1 MSKINTNMAGV
12 TTLYHLRNKEEAMNQ
27 ALERISSGLRINNA
41 VDDAAGASLVNRM
54 TSQVK
59 GLEAAIRNAA
69 DAVSLTQTAE
79 GALGEVSSILHR
91 MRELAV
97 QAANGVY
104 TGQDRQAIQNEV
116 GQLQLELARIAEN
129 STFNAVKMLNGD
141 FTNTAFQIGFQPGDS
156 AILSIENVDPT
167 GLGEYLVATDQLK
180 NSSSTFF
187 PAAFPSVANNKAGL
201 TSKIVE
207 GEDLTIYGN
216 VGNATID
223 INGGA
228 SAKEIAA
235 AITARKGETGVYADA
250 QTRMNVTFSELAAGS
265 AAAPDTVSFN
275 LYGKNDT
282 AVLIAA
288 NVDFGIA
295 SGQSA
300 NLSELAAAINGTSG
314 KTGITASLSIDKST
328 MTLIS
333 DDGYDIVVEN
343 YSLVGVTGPTMNISG
358 ADEDYANLTDGTSV
372 FTDSGGTATTTS
384 LYSPIEL
391 TAGTDPDTVGVSGTL
406 KFHSPFVFSV
416 STDSQG
422 SDAAPLATVDQTTG
436 NGGGALAVTTNEIT
450 SLVVVPDTTGSS
462 VALAGGGANGSATGM
477 TIEFRTDGS
486 GGITTPVRILNMGSG
501 FNYGDVIT
509 VQDYLIDS
517 SIDPTA
523 GGYAAKY
530 VDITLTHPDDST
542 ITTAISTPGGLFSGN
557 PSGASLSSV
566 SELDVLN
573 VANSLKMLTA
583 VDGALVRIDL
593 ERSDLGATMSRMEH
607 TISNLSNIVMNT
619 KAARSR
625 INDADIAAES
635 TELSK
640 AQVLNQAAQAMLAQA
655 NKAQQSILQLLN

>member
-12 TTLYHLRNKEEAMNQ
+12 TTLYHLRNKEDAMNQ

-69 DAVSLTQTAE
+69 DAISLTQTAE
-79 GALGEVSSILHR
+79 GALDEVSSILHR
-91 MRELAV
+91 MRELSV

-104 TGQDRQAIQNEV
+104 TGQDRQALQNEV

-167 GLGEYLVATDQLK
+167 GLGEYLVDTDQLA

-187 PAAFPSVANNKAGL
+187 PAAFPSIASDKASL

-207 GEDLTIYGN
+207 GEDLTIFGN

-228 SAKEIAA
+228 TAKDIAA

-250 QTRMNVTFSELAAGS
+250 QTRMNMTFSEVSS
-265 AAAPDTVSFN
+265 AALDTVSFN

-288 NVDFGIA
+288 NVNFGVTNGA
-295 SGQSA
+295 SA
-300 NLSELAAAINGTSG
+300 DLSELASAINGTSG
-314 KTGITASLSIDKST
+314 KTGVTASLSIDKST

-343 YSLVGVTGPTMNISG
+343 YALVGVTGPTMNISG
-358 ADEDYANLTDGTSV
+358 ADEDFANLTDGSTQFSDNS
-372 FTDSGGTATTTS
+372 TDY
-384 LYSPIEL
+384 YSPIPI
-391 TAGTDPDTVGVSGTL
+391 TAGTNPDTIGVSGTI

-416 STDSQG
+416 QTGSKGTDEAPTPTASGTTSGLTAST
-422 SDAAPLATVDQTTG
+422 TT
-436 NGGGALAVTTNEIT
+436 
-450 SLVVVPDTTGSS
+450 LVVVPDTASGTTVTTG
-462 VALAGGGANGSATGM
+462 GSGTPTGM

-486 GGITTPVRILNMGSG
+486 GGLLTPVRILNMGSG
-501 FNYGDVIT
+501 FSYGDVIT
-509 VQDYLIDS
+509 IPDGIL
-517 SIDPTA
+517 
-523 GGYAAKY
+523 GGTTGGGNDT
-530 VDITLTHPDDST
+530 VVTLTTPAT
-542 ITTAISTPGGLFSGN
+542 KTANDAIAVPGGLFSGN
-557 PSGASLSSV
+557 PSGAVLSSV
-566 SELDVLN
+566 SQLDVLN
-573 VANSLKMLTA
+573 VKNSLKMLTA

-607 TISNLSNIVMNT
+607 TINNLSNIVMNT

>member
-12 TTLYHLRNKEEAMNQ
+12 TTLYHLRNKEDAMNQ

-79 GALGEVSSILHR
+79 GALDEVSSILHR
-91 MRELAV
+91 MRELSV

-167 GLGEYLVATDQLK
+167 GLGEYLVSTDQLV

-187 PAAFPSVANNKAGL
+187 PAGFPSVASSKAGL
-201 TSKIVE
+201 TSKIAE
-207 GEDLTIYGN
+207 TEDLTIYGN

-228 SAKEIAA
+228 TAKDIAA

-250 QTRMNVTFSELAAGS
+250 QTRMNVQFSELAANS
-265 AAAPDTVSFN
+265 APAPDTVSFN

-288 NVDFGIA
+288 NVDFGIV
-295 SGQSA
+295 SGAGA
-300 NLSELAAAINGTSG
+300 NLSELAAAVNGTSG
-314 KTGITASLSIDKST
+314 KTGVTASLNVDKSI

-343 YSLVGVTGPTMNISG
+343 YNLVAGSGPTMNISG
-358 ADEDYANLTDGTSV
+358 SDEDFANLTDSSTV
-372 FTDSGGTATTTS
+372 FNNNDSGSATTTDY
-384 LYSPIEL
+384 YSPIEL
-391 TAGTDPDTVGVSGTL
+391 TAGTNPDTVGVTGNIT
-406 KFHSPFVFSV
+406 FHSPFIFSV
-416 STDSQG
+416 ATASQG
-422 SDAAPLATVDQTTG
+422 TTEAPTLTYGGDDTG
-436 NGGGALAVTTNEIT
+436 LNTNLTQLI
-450 SLVVVPDTTGSS
+450 VVPDQVTVTPGAGSSTTGS
-462 VALAGGGANGSATGM
+462 GM
-477 TIEFRTDGS
+477 TIEFRTDATGDML
-486 GGITTPVRILNMGSG
+486 TPVRILNMGSG
-501 FNYGDVIT
+501 FSYGDVI
-509 VQDYLIDS
+509 
-517 SIDPTA
+517 SIPTSIT
-523 GGYAAKY
+523 GGTNPTT
-530 VDITLTHPDDST
+530 ITLTAPTGHST
-542 ITTAISTPGGLFSGN
+542 GEEIVAPGGLFSGN
-557 PSGASLSSV
+557 PPGATLSSV
-566 SELDVLN
+566 SSLDVLN
-573 VANSLKMLTA
+573 VKNALKMLTA

-607 TISNLSNIVMNT
+607 TINNLSNIVMNT

-625 INDADIAAES
+625 IADADIALES

-655 NKAQQSILQLLN
+655 NKAQQSVLQLLNG

>member
-343 YSLVGVTGPTMNISG
+343 YALVGVTGPTMNISG
-358 ADEDYANLTDGTSV
+358 ADEDYTNLTDGTSV

>member
-79 GALGEVSSILHR
+79 GALDEVSSILHR
-91 MRELAV
+91 MRELSV

-104 TGQDRQAIQNEV
+104 TGQDRQALQNEV

-167 GLGEYLVATDQLK
+167 GLGEYLVDTDQLA

-187 PAAFPSVANNKAGL
+187 PAAFPSVASSKSAL

-228 SAKEIAA
+228 TAKEIAA

-250 QTRMNVTFSELAAGS
+250 QTRMNMTFSEVSS
-265 AAAPDTVSFN
+265 ASTDTVSFN

-288 NVDFGIA
+288 NVDFGVTNGA
-295 SGQSA
+295 AA

-314 KTGITASLSIDKST
+314 KTGVTASLSIDKST

-343 YSLVGVTGPTMNISG
+343 YALVGVTGPTMNISG
-358 ADEDYANLTDGTSV
+358 ADEDFQNLTDGTTQFSDAS
-372 FTDSGGTATTTS
+372 TDY
-384 LYSPIEL
+384 YSPIPI

-416 STDSQG
+416 ATGAQGTDEAPTPTAGGTITGLTAST
-422 SDAAPLATVDQTTG
+422 TT
-436 NGGGALAVTTNEIT
+436 
-450 SLVVVPDTTGSS
+450 LVVVPDTTSGTTVTTGGSGTPS
-462 VALAGGGANGSATGM
+462 GM

-486 GGITTPVRILNMGSG
+486 GGLLTPVRILNMGSG
-501 FNYGDVIT
+501 FSYGDVIT
-509 VQDYLIDS
+509 IPDGIL
-517 SIDPTA
+517 
-523 GGYAAKY
+523 GGTTGGGNDTT
-530 VDITLTHPDDST
+530 VTLTTPADK
-542 ITTAISTPGGLFSGN
+542 TANDAIAVPGGLFSGN
-557 PSGASLSSV
+557 PSGAVLSSV
-566 SELDVLN
+566 SQLDVLN
-573 VANSLKMLTA
+573 VKNSLKMLTA

-607 TISNLSNIVMNT
+607 TINNLSNIVMNT

>member
-12 TTLYHLRNKEEAMNQ
+12 TTLYHLRNKEDAMNQ

-79 GALGEVSSILHR
+79 GALDEVSSILHR
-91 MRELAV
+91 MRELSV

-104 TGQDRQAIQNEV
+104 TGQDRQALQNEV

-167 GLGEYLVATDQLK
+167 GLGEYILDTDQLK
-180 NSSSTFF
+180 NSSSSFF
-187 PAAFPSVANNKAGL
+187 PAAFPAVASDKASI
-201 TSKIVE
+201 TDKIVE

-216 VGNATID
+216 VGTVTID
-223 INGGA
+223 VNGG
-228 SAKEIAA
+228 STAKEIAA
-235 AITARKGETGVYADA
+235 AITARKGESGVYADA
-250 QTRMNVTFSELAAGS
+250 QTRMNITFSELAS
-265 AAAPDTVSFN
+265 ANTDTVSFN

-288 NVDFGIA
+288 NVDFAVTNGR
-295 SGQSA
+295 SA
-300 NLSELAAAINGTSG
+300 NLTELAAAINGTSG
-314 KTGITASLSIDKST
+314 KTGITASLSVDKAT

-333 DDGYDIVVEN
+333 DAGYDITAEN
-343 YSLVGVTGPTMNISG
+343 YALVGVTGPTMNVSG
-358 ADEDYANLTDGTSV
+358 ANEDYGNLSDGSSV
-372 FTDSGGTATTTS
+372 FATSAGNTTTDFYTS
-384 LYSPIEL
+384 IPI
-391 TAGTDPDTVGVSGTL
+391 TAGTNPDTVSVKGAI
-406 KFHSPFVFSV
+406 KFHSPFVYSIA
-416 STDSQG
+416 TGSQG
-422 SDAAPLATVDQTTG
+422 SDEAPTLTM
-436 NGGGALAVTTNEIT
+436 GGSVS
-450 SLVVVPDTTGSS
+450 SLTANLTKLIVVPDTAT
-462 VALAGGGANGSATGM
+462 VALAGGGANNNASGM
-477 TIEFRTDGS
+477 TVEFRTDAS
-486 GGITTPVRILNMGSG
+486 GRMMTPVRILNMGSG
-501 FNYGDVIT
+501 FKYGDVIT
-509 VQDYLIDS
+509 IPT
-517 SIDPTA
+517 SIT
-523 GGYAAKY
+523 GHGSAAT
-530 VDITLTHPDDST
+530 TLTL
-542 ITTAISTPGGLFSGN
+542 TAPTGKSNGDAINVPGGMFSGN
-557 PSGASLSSV
+557 PPGAVLSSV
-566 SELDVLN
+566 SQLDVLN
-573 VANSLKMLTA
+573 VSNSLKMLTA

>member
-12 TTLYHLRNKEEAMNQ
+12 TTLYHLRNKEDAMNQ

-79 GALGEVSSILHR
+79 GALDEVSSILHR
-91 MRELAV
+91 MRELSV

-167 GLGEYLVATDQLK
+167 GLGEYLVSTDQLV

-187 PAAFPSVANNKAGL
+187 PAGFPSVASSKAGL
-201 TSKIVE
+201 TSKIAE
-207 GEDLTIYGN
+207 TEDLTVYGN

-228 SAKEIAA
+228 TAKDIAA

-250 QTRMNVTFSELAAGS
+250 QTRMNVQFSELAANS
-265 AAAPDTVSFN
+265 APAPDTVSFN

-288 NVDFGIA
+288 NVDFGIV
-295 SGQSA
+295 SGAGA
-300 NLSELAAAINGTSG
+300 NLSELAAAVNGTSG
-314 KTGITASLSIDKST
+314 KTGVTASLNVDKSI

-343 YSLVGVTGPTMNISG
+343 YNLVAGSGPTMNISG
-358 ADEDYANLTDGTSV
+358 SDEDFANLTDSSTV
-372 FTDSGGTATTTS
+372 FNNNDSGSATTTDY
-384 LYSPIEL
+384 YSPIEL
-391 TAGTDPDTVGVSGTL
+391 TAGTNPDTVGVTGNIT
-406 KFHSPFVFSV
+406 FHSPFIFSV
-416 STDSQG
+416 ATASQG
-422 SDAAPLATVDQTTG
+422 TTEAPTLTYGGDDTG
-436 NGGGALAVTTNEIT
+436 LTANLTQLI
-450 SLVVVPDTTGSS
+450 VVPDVATVVDAGSTTGS
-462 VALAGGGANGSATGM
+462 GM
-477 TIEFRTDGS
+477 TIEFRTDSTGDML
-486 GGITTPVRILNMGSG
+486 TPVRILNMGSG
-501 FNYGDVIT
+501 FSYGDVI
-509 VQDYLIDS
+509 
-517 SIDPTA
+517 SIPTSIT
-523 GGYAAKY
+523 GGANPTT
-530 VDITLTHPDDST
+530 ITLTAPTGHST
-542 ITTAISTPGGLFSGN
+542 GEEIVAPGGLFSGN
-557 PSGASLSSV
+557 PPGATLSSV
-566 SELDVLN
+566 SSLDVLN
-573 VANSLKMLTA
+573 VKNALKMLTA

-607 TISNLSNIVMNT
+607 TINNLSNIVMNT

-625 INDADIAAES
+625 IADADIALES

-655 NKAQQSILQLLN
+655 NKAQQSVLQLLNG

>member
-1 MSKINTNMAGV
+1 MAGV
-12 TTLYHLRNKEEAMNQ
+12 TTLYHLRNKEDAMNQ

-79 GALGEVSSILHR
+79 GALDEVSSILHR
-91 MRELAV
+91 MRELSV

-167 GLGEYLVATDQLK
+167 GLGEYLVSTDQLV

-187 PAAFPSVANNKAGL
+187 PAGFPSVASSKAGL
-201 TSKIVE
+201 TSKIAE
-207 GEDLTIYGN
+207 TEDLTIYGN

-228 SAKEIAA
+228 TAKEIAA

-250 QTRMNVTFSELAAGS
+250 QTRMNVQFSELAANS
-265 AAAPDTVSFN
+265 APAPDTVSFN

-288 NVDFGIA
+288 NVDFGITNGA
-295 SGQSA
+295 GA
-300 NLSELAAAINGTSG
+300 NLSELAAAVNGTSG
-314 KTGITASLSIDKST
+314 KTGVTASLNVDKSI

-343 YSLVGVTGPTMNISG
+343 YNLVAGSGPTMNISG
-358 ADEDYANLTDGTSV
+358 SDEDFANLTDSSTV
-372 FTDSGGTATTTS
+372 FNNNDSGSATTTDY
-384 LYSPIEL
+384 YSPIEL
-391 TAGTDPDTVGVSGTL
+391 TAGTNPDTVGVTGNIT
-406 KFHSPFVFSV
+406 FHSPFIFSV
-416 STDSQG
+416 ATASQG
-422 SDAAPLATVDQTTG
+422 TTEAPTLTYGGDDTG
-436 NGGGALAVTTNEIT
+436 LNTNLTQLI
-450 SLVVVPDTTGSS
+450 VVPDQVTVTPGAGSSTTGS
-462 VALAGGGANGSATGM
+462 GM
-477 TIEFRTDGS
+477 TIEFRTDATGDML
-486 GGITTPVRILNMGSG
+486 TPVRILNMGSG
-501 FNYGDVIT
+501 FSYGDVI
-509 VQDYLIDS
+509 
-517 SIDPTA
+517 SIPTSIT
-523 GGYAAKY
+523 GGTNPTT
-530 VDITLTHPDDST
+530 ITLTAPTGHST
-542 ITTAISTPGGLFSGN
+542 GEEIVAPGGLFSGN
-557 PSGASLSSV
+557 PSGATLSSV
-566 SELDVLN
+566 SSLDVLN
-573 VANSLKMLTA
+573 VKNALKMLTA

-607 TISNLSNIVMNT
+607 TINNLSNIVMNT

-625 INDADIAAES
+625 IADADIALES

-655 NKAQQSILQLLN
+655 NKAQQSVLQLLNG

>member
-12 TTLYHLRNKEEAMNQ
+12 TTLYHLRNKEDAMNQ

-79 GALGEVSSILHR
+79 GALDEVSSILHR
-91 MRELAV
+91 MRELSV

-141 FTNTAFQIGFQPGDS
+141 FTNTAFQIGFQPNDS

-167 GLGEYLVATDQLK
+167 GLGEYLVSTDQLV
-180 NSSSTFF
+180 NSGSTFF
-187 PAAFPSVANNKAGL
+187 PAGFPSVASSQSTLSNKIAE
-201 TSKIVE
+201 T
-207 GEDLTIYGN
+207 EDLTIFGN
-216 VGNATID
+216 VGNAVID

-228 SAKEIAA
+228 TAKDIAA

-250 QTRMNVTFSELAAGS
+250 QTRMNVSFSELAAGS

-275 LYGKNDT
+275 LYGKNSA

-288 NVDFGIA
+288 NVDFGIT
-295 SGQSA
+295 SGAGA
-300 NLSELAAAINGTSG
+300 NLSELAAAVNGTSG

-333 DDGYDIVVEN
+333 NDGYDIVAEN
-343 YSLVGVTGPTMNISG
+343 YSLVAGTGPTMNVSG
-358 ADEDYANLTDGTSV
+358 ADSDFANLTDSSTV
-372 FTDSGGTATTTS
+372 FNNNDSGSATTTDY
-384 LYSPIEL
+384 YSPIEL
-391 TAGTDPDTVGVSGTL
+391 TAGTNPDTVGVSGTIT
-406 KFHSPFVFSV
+406 FHSPFVFSV
-416 STDSQG
+416 STASQG
-422 SDAAPLATVDQTTG
+422 TTEAPTLTVGGDDTG
-436 NGGGALAVTTNEIT
+436 LTANLTQLI
-450 SLVVVPDTTGSS
+450 VVPDSATVVDAGSTTGS
-462 VALAGGGANGSATGM
+462 GM
-477 TIEFRTDGS
+477 TIEFRTDSTGDML
-486 GGITTPVRILNMGSG
+486 TPVRILNMGTG
-501 FNYGDVIT
+501 FSYGDAIT
-509 VQDYLIDS
+509 IPT
-517 SIDPTA
+517 SIT
-523 GGYAAKY
+523 GGTNATT
-530 VDITLTHPDDST
+530 VTLTTPTGHTLGDE
-542 ITTAISTPGGLFSGN
+542 IVTPGGLFSGN
-557 PSGASLSSV
+557 PPGATLSSV
-566 SELDVLN
+566 SQLDVLN
-573 VANSLKMLTA
+573 VPNALKMLTA

-593 ERSDLGATMSRMEH
+593 ERSDLGSTMSRMEH
-607 TISNLSNIVMNT
+607 TINNLSNIVMNT

-625 INDADIAAES
+625 IADADIAFES

-655 NKAQQSILQLLN
+655 NKAQQSILQLLNG

>member
-1 MSKINTNMAGV
+1 MAGV
-12 TTLYHLRNKEEAMNQ
+12 TTLYHLRNKEDAMNQ

-79 GALGEVSSILHR
+79 GALDEVSSILHR
-91 MRELAV
+91 MRELSV

-167 GLGEYLVATDQLK
+167 GLGEYLVSTDQLV

-187 PAAFPSVANNKAGL
+187 PAGFPSVASSKAGL
-201 TSKIVE
+201 TSKIAE
-207 GEDLTIYGN
+207 TEDLTIYGN

-228 SAKEIAA
+228 TAKDIAA

-250 QTRMNVTFSELAAGS
+250 QTRMNVQFSELAANS
-265 AAAPDTVSFN
+265 APAPDTVSFN

-288 NVDFGIA
+288 NVDFGIV
-295 SGQSA
+295 SGAGA
-300 NLSELAAAINGTSG
+300 NLSELAAAVNGTSG
-314 KTGITASLSIDKST
+314 KTGVTASLNVDKSI

-343 YSLVGVTGPTMNISG
+343 YNLVAGSGPTMNISG
-358 ADEDYANLTDGTSV
+358 SDEDFANLTDSSTV
-372 FTDSGGTATTTS
+372 FNNNDSGSATTTDY
-384 LYSPIEL
+384 YSPIEL
-391 TAGTDPDTVGVSGTL
+391 TAGTNPDTVGVTGNIT
-406 KFHSPFVFSV
+406 FHSPFIFSV
-416 STDSQG
+416 ATASQG
-422 SDAAPLATVDQTTG
+422 TTEAPTLTYGGDDTG
-436 NGGGALAVTTNEIT
+436 LNTNLTQLI
-450 SLVVVPDTTGSS
+450 VVPDQVTVTPGAGSSTTGS
-462 VALAGGGANGSATGM
+462 GM
-477 TIEFRTDGS
+477 TIEFRTDATGDML
-486 GGITTPVRILNMGSG
+486 TPVRILNMGSG
-501 FNYGDVIT
+501 FSYGDVI
-509 VQDYLIDS
+509 
-517 SIDPTA
+517 SIPTSIT
-523 GGYAAKY
+523 GGTNPTT
-530 VDITLTHPDDST
+530 ITLTAPTGHST
-542 ITTAISTPGGLFSGN
+542 GEEIVAPGGLFSGN
-557 PSGASLSSV
+557 PPGATLSSV
-566 SELDVLN
+566 SSLDVLN
-573 VANSLKMLTA
+573 VKNALKMLTS

-607 TISNLSNIVMNT
+607 TINNLSNIVMNT

-625 INDADIAAES
+625 IADADIALES

-655 NKAQQSILQLLN
+655 NKAQQSVLQLLNG

>member
-1 MSKINTNMAGV
+1 MAGV
-12 TTLYHLRNKEEAMNQ
+12 TTLYHLRNKEDAMNQ

-79 GALGEVSSILHR
+79 GALDEVSSILHR
-91 MRELAV
+91 MRELSV

-167 GLGEYLVATDQLK
+167 GLGEYLVSTDQLV

-187 PAAFPSVANNKAGL
+187 PAGFPSVASSKAGL
-201 TSKIVE
+201 TSKIAE
-207 GEDLTIYGN
+207 TEDLTVYGN

-228 SAKEIAA
+228 TAKDIAA

-250 QTRMNVTFSELAAGS
+250 QTRMNVQFSELAANS
-265 AAAPDTVSFN
+265 APAPDTVSFN

-288 NVDFGIA
+288 NVDFGIV
-295 SGQSA
+295 SGAGA
-300 NLSELAAAINGTSG
+300 NLSELAAAVNGTSG
-314 KTGITASLSIDKST
+314 KTGVTASLNVDKSI

-343 YSLVGVTGPTMNISG
+343 YNLVAGSGPTMNISG
-358 ADEDYANLTDGTSV
+358 SDEDFANLTDSSTV
-372 FTDSGGTATTTS
+372 FNNNDSGSATTTDY
-384 LYSPIEL
+384 YSPIEL
-391 TAGTDPDTVGVSGTL
+391 TAGTNPDTVGVTGNIT
-406 KFHSPFVFSV
+406 FHSPFIFSV
-416 STDSQG
+416 ATASQG
-422 SDAAPLATVDQTTG
+422 TTEAPTLTYGGDDTG
-436 NGGGALAVTTNEIT
+436 LTANLTQLI
-450 SLVVVPDTTGSS
+450 VVPDVATVVDAGSTTGS
-462 VALAGGGANGSATGM
+462 GM
-477 TIEFRTDGS
+477 TIEFRTDSTGDML
-486 GGITTPVRILNMGSG
+486 TPVRILNMGSG
-501 FNYGDVIT
+501 FSYGDVI
-509 VQDYLIDS
+509 
-517 SIDPTA
+517 SIPTSIT
-523 GGYAAKY
+523 GGANPTT
-530 VDITLTHPDDST
+530 ITLTAPTGHST
-542 ITTAISTPGGLFSGN
+542 GEEIVAPGGLFSGN
-557 PSGASLSSV
+557 PPGATLSSV
-566 SELDVLN
+566 SSLDVLN
-573 VANSLKMLTA
+573 VKNALKMLTA

-607 TISNLSNIVMNT
+607 TINNLSNIVMNT

-625 INDADIAAES
+625 IADADIALES

-655 NKAQQSILQLLN
+655 NKAQQSVLQLLNG

>member
-12 TTLYHLRNKEEAMNQ
+12 TTLYHLRNKEDAMNQ

-54 TSQVK
+54 TSQIK

-79 GALGEVSSILHR
+79 GALDEVSSILHR

-116 GQLQLELARIAEN
+116 GQLQLELSRIAEN

-167 GLGEYLVATDQLK
+167 GLGEYLVSTDQLR

-187 PAAFPSVANNKAGL
+187 PAAFPSVASDKASL
-201 TSKIVE
+201 TSKIIE
-207 GEDLTIYGN
+207 GEDITIYGN

-228 SAKEIAA
+228 TAKDIAA

-250 QTRMNVTFSELAAGS
+250 QTRMNIEFSEES
-265 AAAPDTVSFN
+265 SEKTDTVSFN

-288 NVDFGIA
+288 NVEFGVD
-295 SGQSA
+295 GGRSA
-300 NLSELAAAINGTSG
+300 NLSELAAAVNGTSG

-328 MTLIS
+328 LTLIS
-333 DDGYDIVVEN
+333 DDGYDVVVED
-343 YSLVGVTGPTMNISG
+343 YALVGVTGPSMNVMGSD
-358 ADEDYANLTDGTSV
+358 ADYANITD
-372 FTDSGGTATTTS
+372 TANV
-384 LYSPIEL
+384 YDAIKL
-391 TAGTDPDTVGVSGTL
+391 TAGTEPNTVGVSGELT
-406 KFHSPFVFSV
+406 FHSPFIFSV
-416 STDSQG
+416 SSDSVGTDTAPTLSMVGASATAVG
-422 SDAAPLATVDQTTG
+422 SMSLTAGLTELLVVPTTTG
-436 NGGGALAVTTNEIT
+436 VSTN
-450 SLVVVPDTTGSS
+450 S
-462 VALAGGGANGSATGM
+462 ANGTGM
-477 TIEFRTDGS
+477 TIEFRTDSS
-486 GGITTPVRILNMGSG
+486 GGVITPVRVLNLGTG
-501 FNYGDVIT
+501 FNYGDTIT
-509 VQDYLIDS
+509 LDTDI
-517 SIDPTA
+517 I
-523 GGYAAKY
+523 GGSEDL
-530 VDITLTHPDDST
+530 VITLTAPNSET
-542 ITTAISTPGGLFSGN
+542 GEIKYGGGMFSGN
-557 PSGASLSSV
+557 PSGAQLSSV
-566 SELDVLN
+566 SSLDVLN

-607 TISNLSNIVMNT
+607 TINNLSNIVVNT

-625 INDADIAAES
+625 IADADIAAES

>member
-1 MSKINTNMAGV
+1 
-12 TTLYHLRNKEEAMNQ
+12 
-27 ALERISSGLRINNA
+27 
-41 VDDAAGASLVNRM
+41 
-54 TSQVK
+54 
-59 GLEAAIRNAA
+59 
-69 DAVSLTQTAE
+69 
-79 GALGEVSSILHR
+79 
-91 MRELAV
+91 MRELSV

-104 TGQDRQAIQNEV
+104 TGQDRQALQNEV

-167 GLGEYLVATDQLK
+167 GLGEYLVDTDQLRGA
-180 NSSSTFF
+180 SSTFF
-187 PAAFPSVANNKAGL
+187 PAAFPSVASDKASL

-216 VGNATID
+216 VGNVTID
-223 INGGA
+223 INGG
-228 SAKEIAA
+228 STAKDIAA
-235 AITARKGETGVYADA
+235 AITARKGESGVYADA
-250 QTRMNVTFSELAAGS
+250 QTRMNVTFSELAS
-265 AAAPDTVSFN
+265 ANTDTVSFN

-288 NVDFGIA
+288 NVDFGVTNGA
-295 SGQSA
+295 SA
-300 NLSELAAAINGTSG
+300 NLSELAAAVNGTSG

-333 DDGYDIVVEN
+333 NDGYDVVVEN
-343 YSLVGVTGPTMNISG
+343 YNLVGVTGPTMNISG
-358 ADEDYANLTDGTSV
+358 AAEDYSNLTDGTSQ
-372 FTDSGGTATTTS
+372 FSDASTDFYTS
-384 LYSPIEL
+384 VPL
-391 TAGTDPDTVGVSGTL
+391 TAGTNPDTVGVSGTI

-416 STDSQG
+416 ATGSQG
-422 SDAAPLATVDQTTG
+422 SDVAPTVGTIA
-436 NGGGALAVTTNEIT
+436 NGGGSLTANTT
-450 SLVVVPDTTGSS
+450 SLVVVPDASTATS
-462 VALAGGGANGSATGM
+462 VTKASNSLTASGM
-477 TIEFRTDGS
+477 TIEFRTDGT
-486 GGITTPVRILNMGSG
+486 GAIMTPVRILNMGSG
-501 FNYGDVIT
+501 FAYGDVIT
-509 VQDYLIDS
+509 VPDTVLGANPGSGNVTFTLEHPTDS
-517 SIDPTA
+517 A
-523 GGYAAKY
+523 
-530 VDITLTHPDDST
+530 
-542 ITTAISTPGGLFSGN
+542 ITTANTTEITTPGGLFSGN
-557 PSGASLSSV
+557 PPGATLSSV
-566 SELDVLN
+566 SQLDVLN

>member
-1 MSKINTNMAGV
+1 MAGV
-12 TTLYHLRNKEEAMNQ
+12 TTLYHLRNKEDAMNQ

-79 GALGEVSSILHR
+79 GALDEVSSILHR
-91 MRELAV
+91 MRELSV

-167 GLGEYLVATDQLK
+167 GLGEYLVSTDQLV

-187 PAAFPSVANNKAGL
+187 PAGFPSVASSKAGL
-201 TSKIVE
+201 TSKIAE
-207 GEDLTIYGN
+207 TEDLTIYGN

-228 SAKEIAA
+228 TAKDIAA

-250 QTRMNVTFSELAAGS
+250 QTRMNVQFSELAANS
-265 AAAPDTVSFN
+265 APAPDTVSFN

-288 NVDFGIA
+288 NVDFGIV
-295 SGQSA
+295 SGAGA
-300 NLSELAAAINGTSG
+300 NLSELAAAVNGTSG
-314 KTGITASLSIDKST
+314 KTGVTASLNVDKSI

-343 YSLVGVTGPTMNISG
+343 YNLVAGSGPTMNISG
-358 ADEDYANLTDGTSV
+358 SDEDFANLTDSSTV
-372 FTDSGGTATTTS
+372 FNNNDSGSATTTDY
-384 LYSPIEL
+384 YSPIEL
-391 TAGTDPDTVGVSGTL
+391 TAGTNPDTVGVTGNIT
-406 KFHSPFVFSV
+406 FHSPFIFSV
-416 STDSQG
+416 ATASQG
-422 SDAAPLATVDQTTG
+422 TTEAPTLTYGGDDTG
-436 NGGGALAVTTNEIT
+436 LNTNLTQLI
-450 SLVVVPDTTGSS
+450 VVPDQVTVTPGAGSSTTGS
-462 VALAGGGANGSATGM
+462 GM
-477 TIEFRTDGS
+477 TIEFRTDATGDML
-486 GGITTPVRILNMGSG
+486 TPVRILNMGSG
-501 FNYGDVIT
+501 FSYGDVI
-509 VQDYLIDS
+509 
-517 SIDPTA
+517 SIPTSIT
-523 GGYAAKY
+523 GGTNPTT
-530 VDITLTHPDDST
+530 ITLTAPTGHST
-542 ITTAISTPGGLFSGN
+542 GEEIVAPGGLFSGN
-557 PSGASLSSV
+557 PSGATLSSV
-566 SELDVLN
+566 SSLDVLN
-573 VANSLKMLTA
+573 VKNALKMLTA

-607 TISNLSNIVMNT
+607 TINNLSNIVMNT

-625 INDADIAAES
+625 IADADIALES

-655 NKAQQSILQLLN
+655 NKAQQSVLQLLNG

>member
-12 TTLYHLRNKEEAMNQ
+12 TTLYHLRNKEDAMNQ

-79 GALGEVSSILHR
+79 GALDEVSSILHR
-91 MRELAV
+91 MRELSV

-104 TGQDRQAIQNEV
+104 TGQDRQALQNEV
-116 GQLQLELARIAEN
+116 GQLQLELSRIAEN

-167 GLGEYLVATDQLK
+167 GLGEYLLDTDQLK
-180 NSSSTFF
+180 NSGSSFF
-187 PAAFPSVANNKAGL
+187 PAAFPAVASDKASI
-201 TSKIVE
+201 TDKIVE
-207 GEDLTIYGN
+207 GEDLTIFGN
-216 VGNATID
+216 VGTAVID
-223 INGGA
+223 VNGGA
-228 SAKEIAA
+228 TAKDIAA
-235 AITARKGETGVYADA
+235 AVTARKGETGVYADA
-250 QTRMNVTFSELAAGS
+250 QTRMNLTFSEV
-265 AAAPDTVSFN
+265 AAAKTDTVSFN

-288 NVDFGIA
+288 NVDFGVTNGRA
-295 SGQSA
+295 G
-300 NLSELAAAINGTSG
+300 NLSELAAAINGTAG
-314 KTGITASLSIDKST
+314 KTGITASLSVDKST

-333 DDGYDIVVEN
+333 DAGYDITAEN
-343 YSLVGVTGPTMNISG
+343 YALVGVTGPTMNVSG
-358 ADEDYANLTDGTSV
+358 ADESFTNLTDGTSKFV
-372 FTDSGGTATTTS
+372 ANSANTTTDFYTS
-384 LYSPIEL
+384 IPI
-391 TAGTDPDTVGVSGTL
+391 TAGTNPDTVSVKGAI
-406 KFHSPFVFSV
+406 KFHSPFVYSIA
-416 STDSQG
+416 TGSQG
-422 SDAAPLATVDQTTG
+422 SDEAPTLTM
-436 NGGGALAVTTNEIT
+436 GGSLT
-450 SLVVVPDTTGSS
+450 SMTANLTKLIVVPDTAT
-462 VALAGGGANGSATGM
+462 VALAGGGNNGNATGM
-477 TIEFRTDGS
+477 TVEFRTDGS
-486 GGITTPVRILNMGSG
+486 GRMMTPVRILNMGSG
-501 FNYGDVIT
+501 FKYGDVIT
-509 VQDYLIDS
+509 IPNSITGHS
-517 SIDPTA
+517 S
-523 GGYAAKY
+523 AAT
-530 VDITLTHPDDST
+530 TLTL
-542 ITTAISTPGGLFSGN
+542 TAPTGKSNGDAVNVPGGMFSGN

-566 SELDVLN
+566 SNLDVLN
-573 VANSLKMLTA
+573 VSNALKMLTA

-640 AQVLNQAAQAMLAQA
+640 AQVLSQAAQAMLAQA